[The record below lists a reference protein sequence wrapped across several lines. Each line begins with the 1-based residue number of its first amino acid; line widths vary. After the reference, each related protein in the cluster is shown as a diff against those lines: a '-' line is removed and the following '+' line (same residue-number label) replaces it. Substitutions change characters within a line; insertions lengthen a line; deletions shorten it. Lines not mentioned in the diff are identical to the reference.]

1 MGEKSV
7 LPRSN
12 AQVTNDA
19 NIIQQEW
26 FETFRRTWKRGS
38 GRHNVNYNLH
48 RLIMSHVTSSR
59 ESKPGRSAQ
68 NRSTLTEEWLMQNLS
83 SSSWGA
89 ALVTTHTAEGGR
101 GVLGEESSAA
111 GLLGGYV
118 AACRPRV
125 WEGNSTAP
133 ARGTAEQMEGGGLG
147 RGAAGSGT
155 PHPMPRE
162 NREKLCIGPALQ
174 SLTKLYSCD
183 PNILLTRGILK
194 A

>member
-12 AQVTNDA
+12 AQVTNAA

-26 FETFRRTWKRGS
+26 FETSRRTWKRGS
-38 GRHNVNYNLH
+38 GRHNVNYNLYTGSFWATWHH
-48 RLIMSHVTSSR
+48 RG
-59 ESKPGRSAQ
+59 KACRSAQ
-68 NRSTLTEEWLMQNLS
+68 RRSTQTLKKNDSYNLVLVFLRS
-83 SSSWGA
+83 SSSY
-89 ALVTTHTAEGGR
+89 TAGGGR
-101 GVLGEESSAA
+101 GVLREESSAA
-111 GLLGGYV
+111 GLLERV
-118 AACRPRV
+118 RLAACRPRV

-162 NREKLCIGPALQ
+162 NREKLCNGLALQ

-183 PNILLTRGILK
+183 PNVLISRGIPK